1 MAAVTIPVLPA
12 PDARLRPLPWRRMAW
27 VTWRHHR
34 IALSGVIAL
43 LGSLALWLYTA
54 GLQLHHAYAAAAAC
68 HPASSAACLNQIISF
83 EGTNLVLKYALV
95 LQPVPTLMGAFIG
108 APMLA
113 REMETGTFRYAW
125 TQGFGRWRWAL
136 AKLVMVG
143 VAVTVV
149 AGAFSVLVSW
159 YYQPYVAAG
168 NRAQFSVPSVLSPGL
183 FDVRGVDFAA
193 WTLAAFAIGALAGML
208 IRRVVPA
215 IVATLAAYCGL
226 ALIAGNLLRPHYM
239 AALVAKNANIPGS
252 ALINSEW
259 WTKGGKFAFGGQVP
273 FNLLPQLCPS
283 SFKAGPGGAGA
294 GVVTGFSSH
303 GSLTPAQCLTEHGYT
318 HWASFEPV
326 SHFWSYQWIEGGW
339 LLALSVLLI
348 AVTVL
353 LVRRRAV

>member
-1 MAAVTIPVLPA
+1 
-12 PDARLRPLPWRRMAW
+12 
-27 VTWRHHR
+27 
-34 IALSGVIAL
+34 
-43 LGSLALWLYTA
+43 
-54 GLQLHHAYAAAAAC
+54 
-68 HPASSAACLNQIISF
+68 
-83 EGTNLVLKYALV
+83 
-95 LQPVPTLMGAFIG
+95 
-108 APMLA
+108 
-113 REMETGTFRYAW
+113 
-125 TQGFGRWRWAL
+125 
-136 AKLVMVG
+136 
-143 VAVTVV
+143 
-149 AGAFSVLVSW
+149 
-159 YYQPYVAAG
+159 
-168 NRAQFSVPSVLSPGL
+168 
-183 FDVRGVDFAA
+183 
-193 WTLAAFAIGALAGML
+193 ML

-215 IVATLAAYCGL
+215 IVATLAAYGGL

-239 AALVAKNANIPGS
+239 AALVAKNASIPGS

-303 GSLTPAQCLTEHGYT
+303 GSLTPAQCLIEHGYI

-326 SHFWSYQWIEGGW
+326 SHFWPYQWIEGGW